1 MELTFILNIVA
12 TAAVIIGL
20 VFGLTQLR
28 HYHLSQKRDSAL
40 YLLNS
45 YQTGEFSQG
54 IWTILSIPDGLT
66 KVEIDE
72 RVGEEI
78 KVVYLVMSTWESIGI
93 LVFHNEISMDMVED
107 AFSDPITLSWQKLEL
122 YVSAMREEH
131 QSETIFEWFQW
142 LAEQMKDREKNRSP
156 VPAYIAHKKW
166 TSNRG

>member
-12 TAAVIIGL
+12 TTAVIIGL

-40 YLLNS
+40 FLLNS

-93 LVFHNEISMDMVED
+93 LVFHNEVSMDMVED

-166 TSNRG
+166 TSNR

>member
-12 TAAVIIGL
+12 TTAVIIGL

-93 LVFHNEISMDMVED
+93 LVFHNEVSMDMVED

-156 VPAYIAHKKW
+156 VPAYIAHKNW

>member
-156 VPAYIAHKKW
+156 IPAYIAHKKW

>member
-93 LVFHNEISMDMVED
+93 LVFHNEVSMDMVED

-156 VPAYIAHKKW
+156 IPAYIAHKKW

>member
-12 TAAVIIGL
+12 TTAVIIGL

-93 LVFHNEISMDMVED
+93 LVFHNEVSMDMVED

-122 YVSAMREEH
+122 YVSAIREEH

-166 TSNRG
+166 TSNR

>member
-12 TAAVIIGL
+12 TTAVIIGL

-93 LVFHNEISMDMVED
+93 LVFHNEVSMDMVED

-166 TSNRG
+166 TSNR